1 MEKIRLYSVYTPDEI
16 IRRILKE
23 TEPLE
28 GPTCYPVEIGYY
40 AGNTCEPPFVKA
52 EVYRYGE
59 DSGQHLVFSTILDQ
73 NTTLEDF
80 NDQICHVLRDKVD
93 LCLKALKN
101 GTSYEEELRKANKGN
116 TNDNNGDL
124 PF

>member
-1 MEKIRLYSVYTPDEI
+1 MEKTRLYSVYTPDEI

-28 GPTCYPVEIGYY
+28 GPTCYPVEIGYN

-80 NDQICHVLRDKVD
+80 
-93 LCLKALKN
+93 LKALAAWRAAGNFAVKIPQ
-101 GTSYEEELRKANKGN
+101 TRK
-116 TNDNNGDL
+116 
-124 PF
+124 P